1 MHPLH
6 QPAVIMCAH
15 LHQEIN
21 ADPELR
27 HLRRTAAAVHILD
40 KRPDAGPLLNQVLRT
55 EFFLDPA
62 HGRTADRIFL
72 AKLVLRRQ
80 QHAGQKF
87 PLQNLRSQVFIKFLR
102 RCHFLSCMLPVMFHV
117 IYYKQKTRS
126 VNPSFRK
133 KRKKKSE
140 PYCGGTVRTPAPRT
154 EEQTKGRKGK
164 IQKTSLQAP
173 ALMNCPAQGRGIR
186 LSSRSGK
193 PYFDTASTAHFMPGA
208 AARITFSSTQNA
220 IRK

>member
-1 MHPLH
+1 MIPGFHQQQCVKLRRNIRRRQVLAVKRAEHAVFTIKRAMHPLH

-27 HLRRTAAAVHILD
+27 HLHRTAAAVHILD

-102 RCHFLSCMLPVMFHV
+102 RCHFLSCMLPVIFHV

-133 KRKKKSE
+133 KRKKSPNRIAAEPSGLLRQELKHRRKTGKAKS
-140 PYCGGTVRTPAPRT
+140 RR
-154 EEQTKGRKGK
+154 
-164 IQKTSLQAP
+164 QAFRP
-173 ALMNCPAQGRGIR
+173 LLR
-186 LSSRSGK
+186 
-193 PYFDTASTAHFMPGA
+193 
-208 AARITFSSTQNA
+208 
-220 IRK
+220 

>member
-1 MHPLH
+1 MIPGFHQQQCVKLRRNIRRRQVLAVKRAEHAVFTIKRAMHPLH

-102 RCHFLSCMLPVMFHV
+102 RCHFLSYMLPVMFHV

-133 KRKKKSE
+133 KRKKSPNRIAAEPSGLLRQELKNRRKAGKAKS
-140 PYCGGTVRTPAPRT
+140 RR
-154 EEQTKGRKGK
+154 
-164 IQKTSLQAP
+164 QAFRP
-173 ALMNCPAQGRGIR
+173 LLR
-186 LSSRSGK
+186 
-193 PYFDTASTAHFMPGA
+193 
-208 AARITFSSTQNA
+208 
-220 IRK
+220 